1 MTMTSN
7 YNEASILQY
16 EVIRVHD
23 NGDQNLSLITW
34 SMNAK
39 DIDETLQLTFKEDSV
54 VAVRPL
60 IAQ

>member
-1 MTMTSN
+1 MTSN
-7 YNEASILQY
+7 YNEASILQD

-34 SMNAK
+34 CMNAK
-39 DIDETLQLTFKEDSV
+39 EIDETLQLTFKEDSV